1 VEEFELVEFDEEALS
16 LSLAMR
22 FGRMRVLL
30 LRRRSFICQ
39 EAC

>member
-1 VEEFELVEFDEEALS
+1 VEEFELVEVDEEALS
-16 LSLAMR
+16 LSLVMR

-30 LRRRSFICQ
+30 PRRRSFICQ